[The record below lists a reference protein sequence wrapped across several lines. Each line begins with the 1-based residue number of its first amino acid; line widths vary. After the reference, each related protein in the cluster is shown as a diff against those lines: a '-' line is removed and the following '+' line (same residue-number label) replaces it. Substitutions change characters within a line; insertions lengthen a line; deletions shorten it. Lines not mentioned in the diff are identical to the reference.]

1 MTVSREFPEARRIM
15 NIYLFTGLTVA
26 GSLMIVGLFMR
37 MAQAGW
43 LTLNPANFYSL
54 LTLHGAGMVTSFVLC
69 GMGGLWYL
77 VRREVK
83 MDVRLG
89 YATYALILAGV
100 VLVLIATVFG
110 KFATAWTFLYPL
122 PFVNP
127 TWPSWATGFFLIGL
141 TLITA
146 GWTVWS
152 LQVFEAVLRAG
163 GGLRGAL
170 AWDLVFHPKAFKESG
185 RQAPP
190 AQMLPALVISLD
202 GLFLASAG
210 MLLGVALLVHWIDP
224 SVGLDPLWAK
234 NVTYFFGHSI
244 ANFIIYM
251 LLAFVYVGL
260 PRYTNRKWK
269 TSAVFAV
276 GWWSTMVFLLIAYFH
291 HLYLDFAQPQSLQ
304 YVGEIASY
312 LSAIPVTVVTVYG
325 GLLLVWR
332 SDMRWRLGSLFM
344 YVGMGGWVVGGA
356 GALLDASVPFNVR
369 LHNTLWVPAHFHNY
383 LLGASLY
390 FALGW
395 IFQNLEERSGRHTPL
410 ALQWLIGVMV
420 FGGTLLFLLSFYV
433 AGADGVPRRY
443 SVEPDPGA
451 ALATWGSVGAIVL
464 LTGLLVCLIEGTR
477 LWLAGRSAGG
487 PVPADPPR
495 VPGAAPTVAPTV
507 AQAEL
512 RRRQA

>member
-1 MTVSREFPEARRIM
+1 MTKTVSREFPDGRLIM
-15 NIYLFTGLTVA
+15 NLFLATGLTVA
-26 GSLMIVGLFMR
+26 GSLMIVGLGLR
-37 MAQAGW
+37 MAQAHW
-43 LTLNPANFYSL
+43 INLNPANFYSL

-69 GMGGLWYL
+69 GMGGIWYL

-89 YATYALILAGV
+89 YASYLLILLGV

-127 TWPSWATGFFLIGL
+127 TWPSWATGSFLIGL
-141 TLITA
+141 MLITA

-152 LQVFEAVLRAG
+152 LQVFEAVLRAY

-185 RQAPP
+185 REPPP

-202 GLFLASAG
+202 GLFLATAG

-276 GWWSTMVFLLIAYFH
+276 GWWSTMLFLLIAYFH
-291 HLYLDFAQPQSLQ
+291 HLYLDFAQPESLQ

-312 LSAIPVTVVTVYG
+312 LSAIPVTVVTIYG

-332 SDMRWRLGSLFM
+332 SGMRWALGSLFM

-390 FALGW
+390 FAQG
-395 IFQNLEERSGRHTPL
+395 LEERSSSRTSL
-410 ALQWLIGVMV
+410 ATRWLIGILV
-420 FGGTLLFLLSFYV
+420 FGGTALFLISFYI

-443 SVEPDPGA
+443 SVQSDPGP
-451 ALATWGSVGAIVL
+451 ALAAWGSVGAIVL
-464 LTGLLVCLIEGTR
+464 LTGLLVCLAEGTR
-477 LWLAGRSAGG
+477 LWLAGRSAEV
-487 PVPADPPR
+487 PVPVDPPR
-495 VPGAAPTVAPTV
+495 VSGAAPTA

-512 RRRQA
+512 RREQA